1 MHVLEKEVATNSAQK
16 NELENVKNASHAAL
30 GPL

>member
-1 MHVLEKEVATNSAQK
+1 MHVLEKEVATNSAPK